1 MTTITG
7 LPATSLDLARP
18 ITWSPSQYW
27 ESGGVWSSFA
37 LRVGNP
43 AQVVRVLISTAG
55 QATWVVSDQGC
66 LPNDRA
72 CEEVRGGL
80 FNSNSSVSW
89 EQLGNYSLGLGTN
102 LGPSDNA
109 TFGLETIALD
119 SSDATGGPL
128 LAKQI
133 VAAISGEQY
142 PLGVFGLGR
151 QPTNLSDFK
160 NPHPS
165 FLTTLYNQRYI
176 PSLSWGYT
184 AGARYQ
190 RKGVFGSLTLG
201 GYDTGRF
208 TPNNVSFD
216 LAQDVAR
223 DLVVGLQSIISV
235 ESNGSQ
241 HLLLPSPHLTF
252 IDSTV
257 PYIYLP
263 SDACALFERVFGLQW
278 DETAQLYLIDD
289 ELHKELLMRKPKF
302 TFTLGNSLTG
312 SPTVDIVLPYSSF
325 DLTYK
330 PSYDADPI
338 RYFPLL
344 RSADNSQ
351 LTLGRTFL
359 QEAYLITN
367 YEYGNFSVSQ
377 CIFEEPMTQNLQA
390 ILPSGVRD
398 LVSQPTAPQQPS
410 VSSKGRQS
418 KNSTLNR
425 STTIGVV
432 LGSVLGLLLL
442 LSMSFGFYI
451 CWSRRRRRKLSKT
464 EISATSSGGA
474 QRMFG
479 NKDDSLLAF
488 QSTSSIPSP
497 DKMHEPS
504 LAGGMV
510 AQELDTSDWNLT
522 REIPD
527 SGRMEL
533 PGNCAIFELLRS
545 NKSAISDSVI
555 QRPKF
560 SHRLPSSVDQKR
572 RWGLHY
578 STGGL
583 LSTGNVIKYSMDLLT
598 ESYPAEVPSCPHMP
612 STPLRTRDSYFDRPL
627 PPTPIAESPQESS
640 HHVWT
645 KVAERQHENQS
656 DYPSPLFARD
666 DRYRHRMGFF

>member
-1 MTTITG
+1 M
-7 LPATSLDLARP
+7 
-18 ITWSPSQYW
+18 
-27 ESGGVWSSFA
+27 
-37 LRVGNP
+37 
-43 AQVVRVLISTAG
+43 
-55 QATWVVSDQGC
+55 
-66 LPNDRA
+66 
-72 CEEVRGGL
+72 
-80 FNSNSSVSW
+80 
-89 EQLGNYSLGLGTN
+89 
-102 LGPSDNA
+102 
-109 TFGLETIALD
+109 
-119 SSDATGGPL
+119 
-128 LAKQI
+128 
-133 VAAISGEQY
+133 
-142 PLGVFGLGR
+142 
-151 QPTNLSDFK
+151 
-160 NPHPS
+160 
-165 FLTTLYNQRYI
+165 
-176 PSLSWGYT
+176 
-184 AGARYQ
+184 
-190 RKGVFGSLTLG
+190 G

-208 TPNNVSFD
+208 IPNNVSFD

-252 IDSTV
+252 IDSTA

-263 SDACALFERVFGLQW
+263 PDACALFERVLGLEW
-278 DETAQLYLIDD
+278 NETAQLYLIDD

-312 SPTVDIVLPYSSF
+312 GPSVDIVLPYSSF

-377 CIFEEPMTQNLQA
+377 CIFEEAMTQNLQA

-410 VSSKGRQS
+410 VSSKGRQPKHS
-418 KNSTLNR
+418 PLNR

-442 LSMSFGFYI
+442 LSMSFGLYI
-451 CWSRRRRRKLSKT
+451 CWSRRRRRKLPKI
-464 EISATSSGGA
+464 EISAVSSGEV
-474 QRMFG
+474 QRMFS
-479 NKDDSLLAF
+479 NKDVSLAS

-497 DKMHEPS
+497 DELYKPS
-504 LAGGMV
+504 LADGIG

-527 SGRMEL
+527 SGRIEL
-533 PGNCAIFELLRS
+533 PGNCAVLEVLQS

-555 QRPKF
+555 QRPDF
-560 SHRLPSSVDQKR
+560 SRRLPSSADQKR

-583 LSTGNVIKYSMDLLT
+583 LSTGNILKYSMDLLT
-598 ESYPAEVPSCPHMP
+598 ESYPAEVPSCPPVP
-612 STPLRTRDSYFDRPL
+612 STPPGTSNSYFDRPL
-627 PPTPIAESPQESS
+627 PPTPILESPQRSS
-640 HHVWT
+640 YHIWT
-645 KVAERQHENQS
+645 KVAEHQHENQK
-656 DYPSPLFARD
+656 DFPSPLFARD
-666 DRYRHRMGFF
+666 DRYRHRRGFF